1 MATYYKYAERS
12 ADSQVNWAEVGKNI
26 SNMLADEVK
35 IREEKKAAY
44 ETAFQDDMKQLST
57 QPQGDWQDGT
67 NVINNFAHNMME
79 QKLIDYKALKSG
91 KMKPREY
98 TLRQQNYTNQ
108 TNSALDLNKRL
119 QDKRGKAIA
128 AFQAGKLQA
137 MSIADLKHVQEYTDF
152 SNAEIIVDPYSSI
165 FTLGRMETKMINGEK
180 VKVVSK
186 NTLPVNIASIL
197 IESNKLPYDVNK
209 DIDNTVNG
217 FGSQINVLREL
228 ATQTKAG
235 SITKLTG
242 IGPLQGTSDPQFKG
256 VIEQFNKA
264 VDQKITE
271 FITNKDNLA
280 SILTT
285 QLNYNVDS
293 FTRSPD
299 EAKQKGKILTNIDPI
314 THFSTLDESGP
325 NYKEQV
331 KEASDWIRTQI
342 LSKMDNKVEVELGGF
357 VPQPRQLSQYE
368 YERIDARKTEKT
380 AVGAWN
386 QLYTGKTAAEKQAA
400 ADILLGTSKAQDLG
414 LLGIDVSTPGSVK
427 LTYVDP
433 KKNRNITMID
443 GSGNP
448 IGIYDFSAIGTEL
461 HGVTDRNEA
470 VKASGGGNG
479 YGSLTKEQLKDVKAT
494 RAGGGVAPVVNIL
507 PELFTVRSGP
517 SSKSLQGLLGPTFTV
532 TDMGGITGND
542 VEVTAPNGKKFT
554 YNANLKK
561 SEAAVEKVNL
571 DQFIKMNGAP
581 VGGLGAGAGNVD
593 YGNK

>member
-12 ADSQVNWAEVGKNI
+12 ADSQVNWAEVGKGI
-26 SNMLADEVK
+26 SDMLADEVK

-119 QDKRGKAIA
+119 QEKRGKAIA

-180 VKVVSK
+180 VKVISK

-217 FGSQINVLREL
+217 FGSQINILREL

-242 IGPLQGTSDPQFKG
+242 IGPLQGTKDPQFRG
-256 VIEQFNKA
+256 VIDQFNKA

-293 FTRSPD
+293 FTRNPD

-357 VPQPRQLSQYE
+357 APQPRQLSQYE
-368 YERIDARKTEKT
+368 YERADARKTASVLGE
-380 AVGAWN
+380 N
-386 QLYTGKTAAEKQAA
+386 ISNLMTGNPAQTQAA
-400 ADILLGTSKAQDLG
+400 LDYFQ
-414 LLGIDVSTPGSVK
+414 
-427 LTYVDP
+427 
-433 KKNRNITMID
+433 
-443 GSGNP
+443 
-448 IGIYDFSAIGTEL
+448 AI
-461 HGVTDRNEA
+461 
-470 VKASGGGNG
+470 
-479 YGSLTKEQLKDVKAT
+479 
-494 RAGGGVAPVVNIL
+494 
-507 PELFTVRSGP
+507 
-517 SSKSLQGLLGPTFTV
+517 
-532 TDMGGITGND
+532 
-542 VEVTAPNGKKFT
+542 PN
-554 YNANLKK
+554 
-561 SEAAVEKVNL
+561 VEKVEKNKDVITVTTRGKDGESITQSLKLNETNARNTGQALAKLLNTDKLPEDMVSDYVNKFNSNKRVNL
-571 DQFIKMNGAP
+571 VDSYKGGKTVEFFDAP
-581 VGGLGAGAGNVD
+581 VKKDGVGSK
-593 YGNK
+593 Y

>member
-12 ADSQVNWAEVGKNI
+12 ADSQVNWAEVGKGI
-26 SNMLADEVK
+26 SDMLADEVK

-67 NVINNFAHNMME
+67 NVVNNFAHNMME
-79 QKLIDYKALKSG
+79 QKLIDYKLLKSG
-91 KMKPREY
+91 KMKPRDY

-108 TNSALDLNKRL
+108 TNSVLDLNKRL
-119 QDKRGKAIA
+119 QEKRGKAIK
-128 AFQAGKLQA
+128 AFEAGNLQA
-137 MSIADLKHVQEYTDF
+137 MSISDLSDVQEYTDF
-152 SNAEIIVDPYSSI
+152 ANAEIIIDPYSSA
-165 FTLGRMETKMINGEK
+165 FSMGKMEERIIDGKR

-209 DIDNTVNG
+209 DIDNTVKG
-217 FGSQINVLREL
+217 FGTQINVLKEL

-242 IGPLQGTSDPQFKG
+242 IGPLERSKDPQFKG
-256 VIEQFNKA
+256 VIEQFNQA
-264 VDQKITE
+264 LDQKIKE

-357 VPQPRQLSQYE
+357 APQPRQPSQYE
-368 YERIDARKTEKT
+368 YERADARKE
-380 AVGAWN
+380 AVVLGEQISNLITGDASKIANAIAYIEGMDNVDRVVKGKDVITITTRDKEGQSVINSYPLSGLSAGDIGKSLVN
-386 QLYTGKTAAEKQAA
+386 QLNPEK
-400 ADILLGTSKAQDLG
+400 
-414 LLGIDVSTPGSVK
+414 
-427 LTYVDP
+427 
-433 KKNRNITMID
+433 
-443 GSGNP
+443 
-448 IGIYDFSAIGTEL
+448 
-461 HGVTDRNEA
+461 
-470 VKASGGGNG
+470 
-479 YGSLTKEQLKDVKAT
+479 
-494 RAGGGVAPVVNIL
+494 L
-507 PELFTVRSGP
+507 P
-517 SSKSLQGLLGPTFTV
+517 QNTV
-532 TDMGGITGND
+532 TDYVNRF
-542 VEVTAPNGKKFT
+542 NKNK
-554 YNANLKK
+554 
-561 SEAAVEKVNL
+561 KVNL
-571 DQFIKMNGAP
+571 ADTLTGKKKIDFFQTPTKA
-581 VGGLGAGAGNVD
+581 GGTIAGGNIRE
-593 YGNK
+593 

>member
-1 MATYYKYAERS
+1 MPTYYKYAERS
-12 ADSQVNWAEVGKNI
+12 ADSQVNWAEVGKGI
-26 SNMLADEVK
+26 SDMLADEVK

-119 QDKRGKAIA
+119 QEKRGKAIA

-180 VKVVSK
+180 VKVISK

-217 FGSQINVLREL
+217 FGSQINILREL

-242 IGPLQGTSDPQFKG
+242 IGPLQGTKDPQFRG
-256 VIEQFNKA
+256 VIDQFNKA

-293 FTRSPD
+293 FTRNPD

-357 VPQPRQLSQYE
+357 APQPRQLSQYE
-368 YERIDARKTEKT
+368 YERADAKKEAIILGEQISNLITGDANKIATSIAYIEGMDNVTQVIKSKDAIKIIT
-380 AVGAWN
+380 KDKEGQSVTNSYPLSGNNAGDIGKSLVN
-386 QLYTGKTAAEKQAA
+386 QLNPDKLSQT
-400 ADILLGTSKAQDLG
+400 IV
-414 LLGIDVSTPGSVK
+414 ID
-427 LTYVDP
+427 YVNQFN
-433 KKNRNITMID
+433 KN
-443 GSGNP
+443 
-448 IGIYDFSAIGTEL
+448 
-461 HGVTDRNEA
+461 
-470 VKASGGGNG
+470 K
-479 YGSLTKEQLKDVKAT
+479 
-494 RAGGGVAPVVNIL
+494 
-507 PELFTVRSGP
+507 
-517 SSKSLQGLLGPTFTV
+517 
-532 TDMGGITGND
+532 
-542 VEVTAPNGKKFT
+542 
-554 YNANLKK
+554 
-561 SEAAVEKVNL
+561 KVNL
-571 DQFIKMNGAP
+571 VDTLTGKKTVDFFQTPTKA
-581 VGGLGAGAGNVD
+581 GGTIAGGNIRE
-593 YGNK
+593 